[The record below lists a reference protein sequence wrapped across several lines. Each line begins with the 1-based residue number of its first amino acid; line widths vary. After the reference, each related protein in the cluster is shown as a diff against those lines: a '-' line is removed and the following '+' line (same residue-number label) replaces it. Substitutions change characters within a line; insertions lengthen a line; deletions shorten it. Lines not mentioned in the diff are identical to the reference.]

1 MENKFKKIR
10 EISKGNFKVAINS
23 ILDYIHGNEPVAKEF
38 VYLEKFCIKH
48 GIVGG
53 AFDVILDRNAQKS
66 KKQFA
71 KQIILNVLC
80 WFFAIRLIAD
90 LIIFM
95 KVDNKN
101 LINYYGYFGN
111 AFGKDKVSI
120 SILSSVLMGMF
131 CSFQTWCKLSFLI
144 NK

>member
-1 MENKFKKIR
+1 MESKFKKIR
-10 EISKGNFKVAINS
+10 EISKGNFKQVINS
-23 ILDYIHGNEPVAKEF
+23 ILDYIHGDEPVAKEF
-38 VYLEKFCIKH
+38 VYFEKFCIRH

-53 AFDVILDRNAQKS
+53 TFDVALDRNTQKS

-71 KQIILNVLC
+71 KQIISNVLC

-95 KVDNKN
+95 KINNKN

-120 SILSSVLMGMF
+120 SVLSSVLMAMI
-131 CSFQTWCKLSFLI
+131 CSFQT
-144 NK
+144 